1 MFPQNHPNGIAVG
14 VLGNVGTAF
23 LYNSKQTVFD
33 GACQFCI
40 RKIILQLYLKGRREC
55 AQTFPDGGLQGN
67 RLIVQIMH
75 TAANAGHSLI
85 ERLDQLFQLI
95 ALRGFGSE
103 NLQGAHL
110 QNGTSQQMSD
120 IVMNFPC
127 NAVSFFEHCQI
138 DFIILCCN
146 ERLIFGFEQ
155 QLLFCGMITGF
166 MQQVG
171 DLFQG
176 GGSMIQE
183 SSCAE
188 AAGNQ

>member
-1 MFPQNHPNGIAVG
+1 
-14 VLGNVGTAF
+14 
-23 LYNSKQTVFD
+23 
-33 GACQFCI
+33 
-40 RKIILQLYLKGRREC
+40 
-55 AQTFPDGGLQGN
+55 
-67 RLIVQIMH
+67 
-75 TAANAGHSLI
+75 
-85 ERLDQLFQLI
+85 
-95 ALRGFGSE
+95 
-103 NLQGAHL
+103 
-110 QNGTSQQMSD
+110 MSD